1 MKYIIK
7 RSSGLFEQ
15 PIENS
20 HLEGLHF
27 FDRRV
32 KFIEEEPRI
41 WEKFK
46 HRNHD
51 IHLDKNGN
59 WCGTNNEPKEEWV
72 TEVEDLHKFVEE
84 YGRIILMKPDNA
96 EGLWTIEIYDG
107 YRE

>member
-27 FDRRV
+27 FDRRY
-32 KFIEEEPRI
+32 KSFSSDPF
-41 WEKFK
+41 WEKYK
-46 HRNHD
+46 KRNHD
-51 IHLDKNGN
+51 IHLDKDGY

-72 TEVEDLHKFVEE
+72 TEVEDLHKFAEE
-84 YGRIILMKPDNA
+84 YGTIILFPPDNA
-96 EGLWTIEIYDG
+96 EGLWTIEIYDS